1 MASHHQLELLEED
14 LKLIVL
20 VVEVLVVPELLL
32 EVVEVVLVVH
42 WPEVMVEVEV
52 H

>member
-1 MASHHQLELLEED
+1 M
-14 LKLIVL
+14 L
-20 VVEVLVVPELLL
+20 VVVEPLLG
-32 EVVEVVLVVH
+32 VVEVVLVVH